1 VDQNGESEPAVVS
14 IGVLAVRLA
23 VRSTTGG
30 LKAAIA
36 APPAAAKPPVVIAA
50 PIKKRAMKKPN
61 VTWRY
66 GVAR

>member
-1 VDQNGESEPAVVS
+1 VDQDGESEPAVVS
-14 IGVLAVRLA
+14 IGVLA